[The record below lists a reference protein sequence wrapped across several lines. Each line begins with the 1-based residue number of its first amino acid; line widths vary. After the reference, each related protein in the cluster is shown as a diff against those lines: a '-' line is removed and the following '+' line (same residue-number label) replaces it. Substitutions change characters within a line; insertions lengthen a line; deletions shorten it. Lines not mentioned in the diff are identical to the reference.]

1 MEKIKKSTKRENILA
16 EFPSGEIIEAP
27 LGTTAEELARFY
39 TGENFKALAVLT
51 EGTLK
56 ELTYVPDRD
65 LKMEILD
72 ITSSEGIRIYRRS
85 LAFMFVTA
93 VEELFPEAEVFIDY
107 TVPFGGY
114 FCKLSARDNFTRE
127 ELKKIEDHM
136 RQIVEDDNPIH
147 RVPVP
152 IEKAKEIFKSRNE
165 LDKLCLVDKRGKDTF
180 MMYQLRNR
188 KDAFY
193 GYMLPSTGYLSCFA
207 LVPWEDGFVLQYPR
221 RSQSSCLLETYE
233 SPMLTSVFQEYG
245 NWLKVLG
252 VENVSCINKLIEEN
266 NIKETILVS
275 EALQEQRIARI
286 SGEIFE
292 KRDNVKLVLIAGPS
306 SSGKTTFSKRLAV
319 QLLAHGVKPFTL
331 EMDRYFV
338 ERDKTPLDENGE
350 FNFETIDAL
359 DLELLNDNL
368 NALMNGEKVTLPKFD
383 FITGTRKKGHKA
395 HLDENHIIIAEGIHG
410 LNPKLVSHVREES
423 IFRIYISALTQL
435 NIDRHNRVST
445 TDSRLIRRIVR
456 DASQRGASAD
466 HTLSMWEKVRA
477 GEKTYIF
484 PFQENADVMF
494 NSALAYE
501 MAVLKPLAAPLLHR
515 VKHVSPNSATAK
527 RLLALLN
534 LIESIPSDMVPENS
548 IIREFIG
555 GSILR
560 DYLPG
565 KIMGS

>member
-1 MEKIKKSTKRENILA
+1 MLHIFYRCNN
-16 EFPSGEIIEAP
+16 
-27 LGTTAEELARFY
+27 ARIP
-39 TGENFKALAVLT
+39 V
-51 EGTLK
+51 
-56 ELTYVPDRD
+56 
-65 LKMEILD
+65 
-72 ITSSEGIRIYRRS
+72 
-85 LAFMFVTA
+85 A
-93 VEELFPEAEVFIDY
+93 VEE
-107 TVPFGGY
+107 
-114 FCKLSARDNFTRE
+114 
-127 ELKKIEDHM
+127 
-136 RQIVEDDNPIH
+136 
-147 RVPVP
+147 
-152 IEKAKEIFKSRNE
+152 AKRIFKSRKE
-165 LDKLCLVDKRGKDTF
+165 YDKLGLVDRRGKDTF
-180 MMYQLRNR
+180 MMYLLRNR

-207 LVPWEDGFVLQYPR
+207 LVPWENGFILQYPR
-221 RSQSSCLLETYE
+221 RSTSECLLETYE

-252 VENVSCINKLIEEN
+252 VENVSCINELIKQN
-266 NIKETILVS
+266 RTKGTILVS
-275 EALQEQRIARI
+275 EALQEQRIAQI
-286 SGEIFE
+286 AGEIASKKE
-292 KRDNVKLVLIAGPS
+292 MVKLVLIAGPS
-306 SSGKTTFSKRLAV
+306 SSGKTTFSKRLAI

-350 FNFETIDAL
+350 YNFETIDAL
-359 DLELLNDNL
+359 DLELLNKNL
-368 NALMNGEKVTLPKFD
+368 NDLMNGEKVALPKFD
-383 FITGTRKKGHKA
+383 FITGKRKKGHKA
-395 HLDENHIIIAEGIHG
+395 QLDENHIIVAEGIHG
-410 LNPKLVSHVREES
+410 LNPKLVSDVREES

-445 TDSRLIRRIVR
+445 TDTRLIRRIVR

-484 PFQENADVMF
+484 PFQENADAMF

-534 LIESIPSDMVPENS
+534 LIESIQSDMVPENS

-560 DYLPG
+560 DFLPG
-565 KIMGS
+565 KIMSS